1 MHEQIGWSQRARS
14 VEECATILQT
24 LDARTLQRRAE
35 RLSIEGQIQTEIRFD
50 MANRTADLLDEAGA
64 CFTIGQ
70 YTGCVLA
77 LATGVEH
84 GLRELLDQPKAIKL
98 NKLIQV
104 GVDALIVTDA
114 EAKVLQ
120 ALKDYRNQVTHSDID
135 ELAAGTTLRRSTAN
149 FKTSGVEVVS
159 DWETI
164 IPESQDH
171 KEIASDLAA
180 ERIVGTLLV
189 NVNHVVHDIFG
200 RRSALNRALEPCE

>member
-14 VEECATILQT
+14 VKECATILNT

-64 CFTIGQ
+64 CFTNGQ

-84 GLRELLDQPKAIKL
+84 GLRELLDMPKSFKL

-104 GVDALIVTDA
+104 GVEALVVNDA
-114 EAKVLQ
+114 EAAVLR
-120 ALKDYRNQVTHSDID
+120 ALKNYRNQVTHSDID
-135 ELAAGTTLRRSTAN
+135 DLAAGTTLWRHTAN
-149 FKTSGVEVVS
+149 MTMGRVQATSP
-159 DWETI
+159 WERI
-164 IPESQDH
+164 IPESQDE

-180 ERIVGTLLV
+180 ERIVGNLLV
-189 NVNHVVHDIFG
+189 KVNQVVHDIFS
-200 RRSALNRALEPCE
+200 RRSALDRTHDSRE

>member
-14 VEECATILQT
+14 VKECATILNT

-50 MANRTADLLDEAGA
+50 MASRTPDLLDEAGA
-64 CFTIGQ
+64 CFTNGQ

-84 GLRELLDQPKAIKL
+84 GLRELLDMPKSFKL

-104 GVDALIVTDA
+104 GVEALVVNDA
-114 EAKVLQ
+114 EAAVLR
-120 ALKDYRNQVTHSDID
+120 ALKNYRNQVTHSDID
-135 ELAAGTTLRRSTAN
+135 DLAAGTTLWRHTAN
-149 FKTSGVEVVS
+149 MTMGRVQATSP
-159 DWETI
+159 WERI
-164 IPESQDH
+164 IPESQDE

-180 ERIVGTLLV
+180 ERIVGNLLV
-189 NVNHVVHDIFG
+189 KVNQVVHDIFS
-200 RRSALNRALEPCE
+200 RRSALDRTHDSRE